1 MNCQQCGLPLDP
13 QQIAQTG
20 RCPRCGAAVAIQQPV
35 AANAYAPPSRAY
47 PPVSAQ
53 PGYGAPPMPGMLPQ
67 GYPGGVMPP
76 PQKKKTGLVAV
87 ISAVV
92 VVVLVAGSL
101 LALGLG
107 GKGPLSS
114 LGHPSAQTTQTTNA
128 KTPAATATSTTPSG
142 FQVYTS
148 QGHLYS
154 IAYPSDWDKSVDDT
168 DPEEVEFVGPANQI
182 ALTDDFTPNSGVT
195 PATYTVTIC
204 SVVGGSA
211 SDNTQPTQVTLAG
224 QSWTRM
230 ECNSSDGTTH
240 TVVEAV
246 SYKGNIASLLFSS
259 DAASFAQNQ
268 TQFFS
273 VMERT
278 FAFLN

>member
-1 MNCQQCGLPLDP
+1 
-13 QQIAQTG
+13 
-20 RCPRCGAAVAIQQPV
+20 
-35 AANAYAPPSRAY
+35 
-47 PPVSAQ
+47 
-53 PGYGAPPMPGMLPQ
+53 MLPQ
-67 GYPGGVMPP
+67 GYPGGMMSPP
-76 PQKKKTGLVAV
+76 PQKKKTGLLAV

-107 GKGPLSS
+107 GKGPFSS
-114 LGHPSAQTTQTTNA
+114 LGHPSSQTTQTTNA
-128 KTPAATATSTTPSG
+128 KTPAATATSTIPTG
-142 FQVYTS
+142 FEKYTS

-154 IAYPSDWDKSVDDT
+154 VAYPSAWEKSVDNS
-168 DPEEVEFVGPANQI
+168 DPEEVEFAGPGNQI

-195 PATYTVTIC
+195 PVTYTTAVC
-204 SVVGGSA
+204 SVVSGGA
-211 SDNTQPTQVTLAG
+211 SDNIQPTQVTIAG

-230 ECNSSDGTTH
+230 ECDSSDGTTH

-259 DAASFAQNQ
+259 DKATFAQNQ

-278 FAFLN
+278 FTFLN